1 MTNQE
6 TKQFVDFNRV
16 VELNEWLRLYGN
28 RIIIDDWQALR
39 LRETGISYILQFHLN
54 SLVACKYVNDDGSPI
69 PNDEQLKYLIKQ
81 AYALQ

>member
-1 MTNQE
+1 MTN
-6 TKQFVDFNRV
+6 QFVDFNRV

-28 RIIIDDWQALR
+28 RIIIDDWQVLR
-39 LRETGISYILQFHLN
+39 LREVGISYILQFHLN

-69 PNDEQLKYLIKQ
+69 PYDEQLKYLIKR